1 MNTLDISQKELLHI
15 LADVDKPVSIE
26 YIQDRLGVSKRT
38 VYSLISKVN
47 ESLFLAKIE
56 PISNKRG
63 QGYFLTKQQKESISK
78 TFLNNISLQR
88 LASNERM
95 CYLICWIMYPK
106 EPVHVKDIMELFD
119 ISRNSVF
126 NDLKNLKSE
135 IAKYDVELFFDIKGG
150 YEIRGQIFSK
160 RAVFLYYIKQL
171 LQTISYKSLE
181 FLEITETEEFYLR
194 LQQIS
199 RDQGNEYDDF
209 NLLSI
214 ACLLSVVHYLDEQ
227 FDFSVLELK
236 NIEQTEELKLINE
249 LFQDL
254 NMYERL
260 YLTIHLLGSKAS
272 SVLRVEDDQRDI
284 QLFELAEG
292 LVNLFERNTS
302 CNVSERNEL
311 VNSLYMHFKLS
322 MYYFQF
328 SIQITN
334 SLLDDVKRNYGYLF
348 QVIKRLCSL
357 MENSFPFILSD
368 SEISYITMHFGGHL
382 KQVQGKTFGPV
393 NVLVV
398 CPSGISTS
406 TLLKREI
413 EDLYFNVKVVAV
425 TSKANIIEYA
435 EKIDFIIS
443 TIDLDTE
450 LPWIKVNTI
459 LTKEDKGRIASMM
472 ALSMQTYQINENNFE
487 DFFAILKKYVE
498 KDRMPGLKKEV
509 YEFLRKGDLLI
520 EVKGKRFIIGRIV
533 RLQLL

>member
-1 MNTLDISQKELLHI
+1 MNTLDISKKELMHI

-254 NMYERL
+254 NIR
-260 YLTIHLLGSKAS
+260 YLS
-272 SVLRVEDDQRDI
+272 SC
-284 QLFELAEG
+284 
-292 LVNLFERNTS
+292 S
-302 CNVSERNEL
+302 
-311 VNSLYMHFKLS
+311 
-322 MYYFQF
+322 F
-328 SIQITN
+328 SIAATPSNRLAISSN
-334 SLLDDVKRNYGYLF
+334 PSSRASLA
-348 QVIKRLCSL
+348 
-357 MENSFPFILSD
+357 
-368 SEISYITMHFGGHL
+368 
-382 KQVQGKTFGPV
+382 
-393 NVLVV
+393 
-398 CPSGISTS
+398 
-406 TLLKREI
+406 
-413 EDLYFNVKVVAV
+413 KVAYMSVH
-425 TSKANIIEYA
+425 S
-435 EKIDFIIS
+435 
-443 TIDLDTE
+443 
-450 LPWIKVNTI
+450 
-459 LTKEDKGRIASMM
+459 
-472 ALSMQTYQINENNFE
+472 
-487 DFFAILKKYVE
+487 
-498 KDRMPGLKKEV
+498 
-509 YEFLRKGDLLI
+509 
-520 EVKGKRFIIGRIV
+520 
-533 RLQLL
+533 